1 MSTKGGSGGARL
13 GSFRSGDRSEYLATY
28 ALSRFAFV
36 NPIPRQEDFGVG
48 DSLCVLAKATG
59 KFVYPESAFYVQI
72 KANQKSFPL
81 RQEALR
87 WISHHMD
94 HPLFICVADKKSGR
108 IKIFSCARI
117 WLALFPDP
125 AAKRLSVRYGGSTS
139 YPQASDSGRLVL
151 GPPVIDMKVED
162 IERDPDAAYTV
173 MRDWIALDV
182 RNIARRRI
190 GRIAVACA
198 VNWKTNE
205 PLAPALLRDLYFYDT
220 DHKPGERELAPI
232 LTALAHSYR
241 HQRKSEKLDA
251 LCRFLATVPPEYL
264 DDHGRRFA
272 RGELRVEP

>member
-1 MSTKGGSGGARL
+1 
-13 GSFRSGDRSEYLATY
+13 
-28 ALSRFAFV
+28 LSRFAFV

-48 DSLCVLAKATG
+48 DSLCVLARAAG

-72 KANQKSFPL
+72 KSNQKGFVF

-94 HPLFICVADKKSGR
+94 HPLFVCVADKKSGR
-108 IKIFSCARI
+108 IEIFSCARI
-117 WLALFPDP
+117 WLTLFPAP
-125 AAKRLSVRYGGSTS
+125 ALKRLSVHYGGSAS
-139 YPQASDSGRLVL
+139 YPNGSELGKLVM

-162 IERDPDAAYTV
+162 IERDPDAAFNI
-173 MRDWIALDV
+173 MREWISLDV

-205 PLAPALLRDLYFYDT
+205 PLAPAQLRDLYFYDT
-220 DHKPGERELAPI
+220 DHKPGERDLAPI

-241 HQRKSEKLDA
+241 HQGKSRKLDA
-251 LCRFLATVPPEYL
+251 LCRFLATIPPEFL
-264 DDHGRRFA
+264 DDHGKKFA
-272 RGELRVEP
+272 RGELRVDPSRP